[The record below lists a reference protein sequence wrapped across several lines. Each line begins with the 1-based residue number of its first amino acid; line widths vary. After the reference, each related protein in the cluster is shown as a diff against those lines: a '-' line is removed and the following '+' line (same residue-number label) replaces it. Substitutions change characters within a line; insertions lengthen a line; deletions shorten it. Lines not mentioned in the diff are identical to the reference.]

1 MFVIYDIFN
10 GVWAAFDQ
18 DQSGELEYHEL
29 YHILR
34 QATTVELDSRL
45 KVGAVDC
52 ASKPGRELCDRES
65 VVRLPSV
72 RLYADGARD
81 TLAGPAALARGDG
94 CALITP
100 SRFDR
105 PHSYQAWRW
114 EMNL

>member
-1 MFVIYDIFN
+1 MGLQAQRV
-10 GVWAAFDQ
+10 GAAGLCRV
-18 DQSGELEYHEL
+18 SASV
-29 YHILR
+29 R
-34 QATTVELDSRL
+34 QTV

-94 CALITP
+94 CAPITLNRFEQP
-100 SRFDR
+100 GLAVLLCLSRVFR
-105 PHSYQAWRW
+105 SGSGRQRRC
-114 EMNL
+114 

>member
-1 MFVIYDIFN
+1 MGLQAQRV
-10 GVWAAFDQ
+10 GAAGLCRV
-18 DQSGELEYHEL
+18 SASV
-29 YHILR
+29 R
-34 QATTVELDSRL
+34 QTV

-94 CALITP
+94 CALIIP
-100 SRFDR
+100 CHVVW
-105 PHSYQAWRW
+105 PCQALARTSHRR
-114 EMNL
+114 

>member
-1 MFVIYDIFN
+1 MGLQAQRV
-10 GVWAAFDQ
+10 GVAGLCRVSA
-18 DQSGELEYHEL
+18 SV
-29 YHILR
+29 R
-34 QATTVELDSRL
+34 QTV